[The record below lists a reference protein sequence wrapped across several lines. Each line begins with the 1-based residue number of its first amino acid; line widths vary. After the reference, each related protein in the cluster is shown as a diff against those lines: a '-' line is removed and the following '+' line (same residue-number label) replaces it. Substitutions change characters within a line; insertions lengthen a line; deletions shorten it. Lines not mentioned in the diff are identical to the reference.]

1 MRLFPFMTRGA
12 DTSTLITINTHKEYG
27 FDFQKGKLTNKVL
40 EGKEALK
47 VWIYKTLLTTRYT
60 YPIYSW
66 DYGQDLDEL
75 IGQGYEKGFIESEVE
90 RRIKEC
96 LLVNDKITGCTNFE
110 ISLINDSL
118 KISFTAQTVF
128 GEVTINDI

>member
-1 MRLFPFMTRGA
+1 MSLLPFMTKGA
-12 DTSTLITINTHKEYG
+12 DTSIVTKLDTHKEYG
-27 FDFQKGKLTNKVL
+27 FSFEDGKLTGKVL

-60 YPIYSW
+60 YPIYTW

-75 IGQGYEKGFIESEVE
+75 ISKGYEKGFIESEVE

-96 LLVNDKITGCTNFE
+96 LLVNEKIKGCSDFE
-110 ISLINDSL
+110 ISLLNDNL
-118 KISFTAQTVF
+118 QVSFTVETIY
-128 GEVTINDI
+128 GEVAINV

>member
-1 MRLFPFMTRGA
+1 MSLFPFMTRGA
-12 DTSTLITINTHKEYG
+12 DTSTLKIVDTHKEYA
-27 FDFQKGKLTNKVL
+27 FSFEDGKLTGKVL

-47 VWIYKTLLTTRYT
+47 VWIYKALLITRYT
-60 YPIYSW
+60 YPIYTW

-96 LLVNDKITGCTNFE
+96 LLVNKKIKGCSNFE
-110 ISLINDSL
+110 ISLLNDNL
-118 KISFTAQTVF
+118 QVSFTVETVY
-128 GEVTINDI
+128 GEVAIDV